1 MSVKEGQKKL
11 KVLAKKIYENIPL
24 SDNEREFLS
33 AALTQISSGEDANLV
48 LKVVAKKGQRKS
60 KSAQDAMQNRQF
72 AMGWLATAIA
82 PIDEGGLGL
91 TLLDAS
97 SKIKLNFTNLPSEE
111 SLRRYWND
119 YKKNN
124 GRTFKSLTD

>member
-1 MSVKEGQKKL
+1 MKAGK
-11 KVLAKKIYENIPL
+11 
-24 SDNEREFLS
+24 
-33 AALTQISSGEDANLV
+33 GE
-48 LKVVAKKGQRKS
+48 RKS
-60 KSAQDAMQNRQF
+60 KSVQDALQNRQF

-97 SKIKLNFTNLPSEE
+97 SKIKQNFKNLPSEE

-124 GRTFKSLTD
+124 GRTFKSFTD

>member
-1 MSVKEGQKKL
+1 MNVRGGQKKL
-11 KVLAKKIYENIPL
+11 KVLAKKIYESTPL
-24 SDNEREFLS
+24 SDNDKEFLS
-33 AALTQISSGEDANLV
+33 SALTQIASGENAELALNV
-48 LKVVAKKGQRKS
+48 KARKGERKS
-60 KSAQDAMQNRQF
+60 KSVQDALQNRQF

-97 SKIKLNFTNLPSEE
+97 SKIKLNFKNLPSEE
-111 SLRRYWND
+111 SLRRYWNN

-124 GRTFKSLTD
+124 GRTFKSYTD

>member
-11 KVLAKKIYENIPL
+11 KILAKKIYENTSL
-24 SDNEREFLS
+24 SVDEREFLS
-33 AALTQISSGEDANLV
+33 SALIQIASGEDAELALNV
-48 LKVVAKKGQRKS
+48 KAKKGERKS
-60 KSAQDAMQNRQF
+60 KSVQDNMQSRQF

-97 SKIKLNFTNLPSEE
+97 AKIKLNLKNLPSEE

-124 GRTFKSLTD
+124 GRTFKSFTD

>member
-11 KVLAKKIYENIPL
+11 KVLAKKIYESTPL
-24 SDNEREFLS
+24 SDNEKEFLS
-33 AALTQISSGEDANLV
+33 SALTQIASGEDAELALNV
-48 LKVVAKKGQRKS
+48 KARKGERKS
-60 KSAQDAMQNRQF
+60 KSVQDALQNRQF

-82 PIDEGGLGL
+82 PIEEGGLGL

-97 SKIKLNFTNLPSEE
+97 SKIKLNFKNLPSEE

-124 GRTFKSLTD
+124 RRTFQSYTD

>member
-1 MSVKEGQKKL
+1 MSVKEGRKRL
-11 KVLAKKIYENIPL
+11 KVLAKKIYENTSL
-24 SDNEREFLS
+24 SDNEQEFLS
-33 AALTQISSGEDANLV
+33 YALNQIASGEDADLALNV
-48 LKVVAKKGQRKS
+48 KAKKGERIS
-60 KSAQDAMQNRQF
+60 KSVQDALQNRRF

-97 SKIKLNFTNLPSEE
+97 SKVKLHFKNLPSEE